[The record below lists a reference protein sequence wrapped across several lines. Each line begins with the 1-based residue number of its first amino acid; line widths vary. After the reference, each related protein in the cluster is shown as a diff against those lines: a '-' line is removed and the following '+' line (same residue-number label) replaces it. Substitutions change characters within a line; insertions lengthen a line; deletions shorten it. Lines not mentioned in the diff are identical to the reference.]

1 MTGRIVIFL
10 HLPKA
15 AGSTLNR
22 VIAQQYPP
30 EAIYKTGGK
39 SREALLKEVAEV
51 TRPPS
56 RIRLLAG
63 HAGFGF
69 HSPLREDFTY
79 ITVLRDPVE
88 RLLSHYHFAARL
100 PGHPLHE
107 GIASGHL
114 TIGDVAEQLA
124 NLQTRYL
131 ANDESRQP
139 GKPLDF
145 TALAQ
150 AKENLSKHFAVVGL
164 AERFDETLV
173 LLQRRLGW
181 KVRSFTNSNVTR
193 GRPARAAHNEE
204 EIAAIRSA
212 NVLDLD
218 LYAWARARFE
228 ETIVAEGAGLQ
239 RGVAWLRARNQAR
252 NWSAHLLAPL
262 RAKEPRA

>member
-1 MTGRIVIFL
+1 MTDRLVIFL

-39 SREALLKEVAEV
+39 PRETLLREVAEV

-56 RIRLLAG
+56 RIRLLTG
-63 HAGFGF
+63 HASFGL
-69 HSPLREDFTY
+69 HTALREDFTY

-88 RLLSHYHFAARL
+88 RLLSHYHFARRL

-107 GIASGHL
+107 AINSGQLGIRE
-114 TIGDVAEQLA
+114 VAAQLG

-131 ANDESRQP
+131 ANEEPRNSGGPIDAATLE
-139 GKPLDF
+139 
-145 TALAQ
+145 Q
-150 AKENLSKHFAVVGL
+150 ARGNLSSHFSVVGL

-193 GRPARAAHNEE
+193 GRPARVAHSDDEL
-204 EIAAIRSA
+204 AAIRTASA
-212 NVLDLD
+212 LDLD
-218 LYAWARARFE
+218 LYEWARARFE
-228 ETIVAEGAGLQ
+228 AVVAEEGADFQ
-239 RGVAWLRARNQAR
+239 REVAWLRLRNNARDWGDR
-252 NWSAHLLAPL
+252 LLASL
-262 RAKEPRA
+262 RRKKQPS

>member
-1 MTGRIVIFL
+1 MTGRLVIFL

-39 SREALLKEVAEV
+39 SREVLLREVAEV

-56 RIRLLAG
+56 RIRLLTG

-69 HSPLREDFTY
+69 HTALREDFTY

-88 RLLSHYHFAARL
+88 RLLSHYHFARRL

-107 GIASGHL
+107 AINSGQLGIR
-114 TIGDVAEQLA
+114 DVAAQLA

-131 ANDESRQP
+131 ANEESRQSD
-139 GKPLDF
+139 GPLNAG
-145 TALAQ
+145 ALEQ
-150 AKENLSKHFAVVGL
+150 AKENLSRHFAVVGL
-164 AERFDETLV
+164 ADRFDETLV
-173 LLQRRLGW
+173 LLQRRVGW

-193 GRPARAAHNEE
+193 GRPARAAHSEE
-204 EIAAIRSA
+204 DLAAVRTA
-212 NVLDLD
+212 NALDLE
-218 LYAWARARFE
+218 LYDWTRARFDAA
-228 ETIVAEGAGLQ
+228 VAVEGADF
-239 RGVAWLRARNQAR
+239 RREVAWLRLRNNARG
-252 NWSAHLLAPL
+252 WSDRLLAPL
-262 RAKEPRA
+262 RRKEQPS

>member
-1 MTGRIVIFL
+1 MMDRVVIFL

-22 VIAQQYPP
+22 VIAQQYPS
-30 EAIYKTGGK
+30 ETIYKTGGK
-39 SREALLKEVAEV
+39 SREALLREVAEV

-56 RIRLLAG
+56 RIRLLTG

-69 HSPLREDFTY
+69 HTALREDFTY

-100 PGHPLHE
+100 PGHALHQD
-107 GIASGHL
+107 IASGRL
-114 TIGDVAEQLA
+114 TVRDVAVRLA

-131 ANDESRQP
+131 TNEESRQP
-139 GKPLDF
+139 DQPVGD
-145 TALAQ
+145 AVLAQ
-150 AKENLSKHFAVVGL
+150 AKENLSRHFAVVGL

-181 KVRSFTNSNVTR
+181 KVRSFTNSNVTH
-193 GRPARAAHNEE
+193 GRPARAAHGEE
-204 EIAAIRSA
+204 DLAAIRA
-212 NVLDLD
+212 VNALDTQ
-218 LYAWARARFE
+218 LYEWARARFDE
-228 ETIVAEGAGLQ
+228 AVAAEGAALQ

-252 NWSAHLLAPL
+252 AWSERLLAPL
-262 RAKEPRA
+262 RRKEARL